1 MVRKAKDLSALEVC
15 RLTKPGHHAVGGVA
29 GLYLYVNEA
38 SARSWVLRI
47 MVGEKRRHMGLGGY
61 PDVPLAQAREKARQ
75 ARDAVGSGVDP
86 IAHRK
91 SAASELRAQQLSEK
105 TFKQAATAYIEAH
118 GDSWRNPKH
127 RAQWTSTLETYV
139 YPVIGNLQVKDV
151 MQDHVMKV
159 LDPIWKNKNET
170 ASRVRG
176 RVESVL
182 DWATVRGYRNG
193 DNPARWKGHLD
204 HLLPAPSKV
213 RKVEHRRALPFSEM
227 PDFMK
232 QLRSKDGIAARALE
246 FAILTA
252 ARSGEVRGA
261 TWEEIDLQAKLWTVP
276 ASRMK
281 ANKEHRVPLSDTAV
295 C

>member
-1 MVRKAKDLSALEVC
+1 
-15 RLTKPGHHAVGGVA
+15 
-29 GLYLYVNEA
+29 
-38 SARSWVLRI
+38 
-47 MVGEKRRHMGLGGY
+47 
-61 PDVPLAQAREKARQ
+61 
-75 ARDAVGSGVDP
+75 
-86 IAHRK
+86 
-91 SAASELRAQQLSEK
+91 
-105 TFKQAATAYIEAH
+105 
-118 GDSWRNPKH
+118 
-127 RAQWTSTLETYV
+127 
-139 YPVIGNLQVKDV
+139 
-151 MQDHVMKV
+151 MKV

-246 FAILTA
+246 FAIMTA

-261 TWEEIDLQAKLWTVP
+261 TWEEIDLQAVESRAKLSQVSHP
-276 ASRMK
+276 K
-281 ANKEHRVPLSDTAV
+281 LSH
-295 C
+295 